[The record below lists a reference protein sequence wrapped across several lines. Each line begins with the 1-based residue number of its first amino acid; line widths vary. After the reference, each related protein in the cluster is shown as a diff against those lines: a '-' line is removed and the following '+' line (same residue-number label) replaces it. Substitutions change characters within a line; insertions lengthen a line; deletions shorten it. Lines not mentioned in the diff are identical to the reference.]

1 MLRIL
6 ITSAFFLHFSF
17 AFAQEESMHH
27 GQDSTGQSDLDY
39 AQVDDLIRR
48 YQFNKAIVK
57 LEEYLREYPDHTD
70 ALHQLA
76 ACHYNL
82 GNLSKAK
89 TKFQDILQIDSTDVV
104 ASNRLATI
112 FMQEK
117 AYKQAKL
124 YFHRLIRND
133 STNSYYYKK
142 LADIE
147 ARLGFTGQAVTLYNT
162 ALQYNPDDLESMIAL
177 SAIYVEVLEDHPE
190 MKEKYLDVLHR
201 GFRLDSLNRS
211 LLEIKAKHDF
221 KAKNYRETV
230 NTLDLIFQHH
240 ADTLHYY
247 AGLAGICHMHLGNLE
262 KAEEWFHYI
271 IDKNEDTELTHYYLG
286 LTYDKMEAHGKAV
299 NHFKTAI
306 AKGISENMFNYYVSL
321 AGAYENINQ
330 LGASIRAYQEAYQ
343 YNRQDILLYK
353 LARNYDAYYED
364 KRTAIRYYQKFL
376 DQSTSENPYA
386 TYSAQRISELS
397 EYLHVIDTLN

>member
-6 ITSAFFLHFSF
+6 ITSAFFLCLSF
-17 AFAQEESMHH
+17 AFAQEESLHQAQNAT
-27 GQDSTGQSDLDY
+27 GDSAFHL
-39 AQVDDLIRR
+39 AQVDALIRS
-48 YQFNKAIVK
+48 YQFNKAIVL
-57 LEEYLREYPDHTD
+57 LEEFLREYPDHTEG
-70 ALHQLA
+70 LHKLA

-82 GNLSKAK
+82 GNLSKAR

-117 AYKQAKL
+117 AYKQAKF

-147 ARLGFTGQAVTLYNT
+147 ARLGFTDQAVILYNA

-177 SAIYVEVLEDHPE
+177 SAIYMEMLDDYPE
-190 MKEKYLDVLHR
+190 LKEKYLDVLHR

-211 LLEIKAKHDF
+211 LLEIKAKYDF

-247 AGLAGICHMHLGNLE
+247 AGLSGICHMHLGDLE

-286 LTYDKMEAHGKAV
+286 LTYDKMKAYDKAV

-321 AGAYENINQ
+321 AGAYENIDQ
-330 LGASIRAYQEAYQ
+330 LGESIRAYQEAYK
-343 YNRQDILLYK
+343 YNKQDILLYK
-353 LARNYDAYYED
+353 LARNYDTYYED

-376 DQSTSENPYA
+376 DQSTTDNPFA
-386 TYSAQRISELS
+386 TYSTQRISELS